1 MPFLSVQL
9 LEPKNGLKVL
19 KNALG
24 LFFTSFDFLY
34 QYCLIA
40 ILLCLVAS
48 FLALRRDCYLKSK
61 LTSGFNVS
69 ILLLSADPLVYCF
82 VDPQLLLKMLNR
94 KL

>member
-1 MPFLSVQL
+1 MSFLSVQL

-24 LFFTSFDFLY
+24 LFFKSFDFLY

-48 FLALRRDCYLKSK
+48 FLALRRHSK
-61 LTSGFNVS
+61 PKTSKATLEACKIRDSVRIHQG
-69 ILLLSADPLVYCF
+69 
-82 VDPQLLLKMLNR
+82 KGKLNSR
-94 KL
+94 CTE